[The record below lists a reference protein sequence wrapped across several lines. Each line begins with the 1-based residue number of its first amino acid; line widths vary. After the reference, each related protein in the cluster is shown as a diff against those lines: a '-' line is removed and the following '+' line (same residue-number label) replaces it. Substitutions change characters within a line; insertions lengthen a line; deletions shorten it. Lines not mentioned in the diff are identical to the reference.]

1 MANRTLREVGK
12 WILIVGL
19 NLTVVNIATSIEP
32 IDGPTPKRA
41 MPAQSETK
49 PLPTG
54 IIEGSGDVSF
64 PANITVENRW
74 HGIINGKDIAVFA
87 GGQIARDSGVYG
99 IAIIEKRSGSPD
111 HRSVRSVQ
119 STNPITVGPL
129 RIISAEGP
137 VLTLQSRQGNKYLLD
152 VEWGQFTPVDMRFLC
167 ARDYPGFI
175 SEGRSGLTF
184 PYHESERFGFC
195 LDETTHPLKNLDT
208 SDCRSVF
215 KSVPN
220 WSPNGSD
227 HYPIEFEITGPGSCV
242 VSNGSFHVQ
251 IVGSGFAEQK
261 SQLRPRIR
269 IDEPR
274 ANHALKPG
282 DPLAIQWQVTKKPN
296 HPEDWEISVG
306 LVNCGAG
313 NRGLYSGAFSNDP
326 GKLEWIP
333 SAAEVTHPMETSW
346 RIRVCLYDRKLGN
359 DELRAMAMSCKAAAT
374 DNWLVC
380 AYGSGSVRVVPK

>member
-87 GGQIARDSGVYG
+87 GGQIARDPGVYG

-184 PYHESERFGFC
+184 PYHDSERFGFC

-215 KSVPN
+215 KSV
-220 WSPNGSD
+220 
-227 HYPIEFEITGPGSCV
+227 
-242 VSNGSFHVQ
+242 HVQ
-251 IVGSGFAEQK
+251 IVGSGFGEQK

-346 RIRVCLYDRKLGN
+346 KIRVCLYDRKLGN
-359 DELRAMAMSCKAAAT
+359 DELRAMAMNCKAAAT

>member
-1 MANRTLREVGK
+1 MR
-12 WILIVGL
+12 
-19 NLTVVNIATSIEP
+19 
-32 IDGPTPKRA
+32 KRA
-41 MPAQSETK
+41 ATLGLISGILLLATVIVLVM
-49 PLPTG
+49 TG
-54 IIEGSGDVSF
+54 DSSW
-64 PANITVENRW
+64 ANERPGVDAEWSLLFAFLRPWSRATQAERW
-74 HGIINGKDIAVFA
+74 A
-87 GGQIARDSGVYG
+87 
-99 IAIIEKRSGSPD
+99 
-111 HRSVRSVQ
+111 
-119 STNPITVGPL
+119 
-129 RIISAEGP
+129 
-137 VLTLQSRQGNKYLLD
+137 
-152 VEWGQFTPVDMRFLC
+152 
-167 ARDYPGFI
+167 
-175 SEGRSGLTF
+175 
-184 PYHESERFGFC
+184 ESERFGFC

-215 KSVPN
+215 KLVPN

-242 VSNGSFHVQ
+242 VSSGSFHVQ

-296 HPEDWEISVG
+296 HAENWEISVG

-359 DELRAMAMSCKAAAT
+359 DELRAMAMNCKAAAT